1 MMDLSSLSQWI
12 AREVRNV
19 ILENVE
25 TDYIREVIAVK
36 TTDFTRR
43 IDQIAEE
50 RAIECFKERGVST
63 ILHSE
68 ELGTK
73 IIGDKPEIITLLDPL
88 DGSQNFSQSIPFYS
102 VSVAIGYYKKNFSLT
117 DIQVGSVVDVLRG
130 DLYHAMKGKGSFRN
144 GDRIIIRGKSKLSAD
159 IIKSPSPQSR
169 ARESPHV
176 EPLISLYIYGPKKQ
190 SRTIISLLKTIKMR
204 AFGSIAL
211 ELCYTASSKLD
222 AVVDLRM
229 GFRVVDIAAGKLIL
243 EEAGGVFKEI
253 GRKVLYDI
261 LDPNNIGLAF
271 IAARDTGI
279 LSYLLKYIEKDSD

>member
-1 MMDLSSLSQWI
+1 MDLSSLSQWI

-36 TTDFTRR
+36 ATDFTRR

-50 RAIECFKERGVST
+50 RAIECFKEKGVSA
-63 ILHSE
+63 ILYSE
-68 ELGTK
+68 ELGIK
-73 IIGDKPEIITLLDPL
+73 KIGDKPEIIVLLDPL

-102 VSVAIGYYKKNFSLT
+102 VSVAIGYYKKNFSPT
-117 DIQVGSVVDVLRG
+117 DVQVGSVVDVLRG
-130 DLYHAMKGKGSFRN
+130 DLYHAMKGKGSFKN
-144 GDRIIIRGKSKLSAD
+144 NDKIIIRGKSKYSVGTMKNPLPQNRTEEILS
-159 IIKSPSPQSR
+159 
-169 ARESPHV
+169 V

-190 SRTIISLLKTIKMR
+190 PRSIVSLLKTIKMR
-204 AFGSIAL
+204 TLGSIAL

-222 AVVDLRM
+222 AVIDLRG
-229 GFRVVDIAAGKLIL
+229 GFRVMDIAAGKLIL

-253 GRKVLYDI
+253 GRKVLCDI

-271 IAARDTGI
+271 IAARDTSI
-279 LSYLLKYIEKDSD
+279 LSYLLNYIGKGSD

>member
-1 MMDLSSLSQWI
+1 MDLSSLSQWI

-25 TDYIREVIAVK
+25 TEYIREVIAVK
-36 TTDFTRR
+36 ANDFTRR

-50 RAIECFKERGVST
+50 RAIECFKEKGVSA

-73 IIGDKPEIITLLDPL
+73 IIGDRPEIITLLDPL

-102 VSVAIGYYKKNFSLT
+102 VSVAIGYYKKNFSPT
-117 DIQVGSVVDVLRG
+117 DVQVGSVIDVLRG
-130 DLYHAMKGKGSFRN
+130 DLYHAMKGKGSFKN
-144 GDRIIIRGKSKLSAD
+144 GDKIIIKEKKYSIGTMKNHL
-159 IIKSPSPQSR
+159 PQNR
-169 ARESPHV
+169 TRKIPHA

-190 SRTIISLLKTIKMR
+190 PQSIISLLQTIKMR
-204 AFGSIAL
+204 TLGSIAL

-222 AVVDLRM
+222 AVIDLRR
-229 GFRVVDIAAGKLIL
+229 GFRVMDIAAGKLIL

-253 GRKVLYDI
+253 GRKVLSNI
-261 LDPNNIGLAF
+261 LEPNNVGLAF
-271 IAARDTGI
+271 IAARDTSI
-279 LSYLLKYIEKDSD
+279 LSKLLNYIEKDSD